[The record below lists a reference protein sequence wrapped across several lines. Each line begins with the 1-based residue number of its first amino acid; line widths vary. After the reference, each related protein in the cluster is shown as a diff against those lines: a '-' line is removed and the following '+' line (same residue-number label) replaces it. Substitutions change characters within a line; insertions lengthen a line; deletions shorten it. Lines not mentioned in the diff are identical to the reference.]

1 MPWMD
6 AADSRAMRVWGHVWR
21 VGLALLAGW
30 LLIVVFLGPAAMVHY
45 LPGDV
50 WPKVD
55 LLLTLL
61 TSLAL
66 ILRHRWPFAVAMGVA
81 LIAMVAIG
89 PFAAGA
95 VALVSL
101 ATHRNW
107 RTWVPVSLVLALG
120 TLVFA
125 RLHPLTV
132 PDDQGVAN
140 FITSVVFVGLCVVT
154 GLFIGARRE
163 LLERLRSELSA
174 AQSEQTLRVA
184 QAQVAERARIARE
197 MHDVLAHRISVVAMH
212 SGALGFRDD
221 LTPEQVTATAAIIND
236 NASAALVELR
246 QVLGVLREQPAGDVG
261 AESAPRVDA
270 PQPTLA
276 DLAELVAQQRAHGM
290 SIELAVEEAAMDTPV
305 AVSRNA
311 FRIVQEGLTNAAKHA
326 PGRPVWVTVERLD
339 GAGDG
344 RLSLEVRNRLGVSAG
359 LPGGGLGLIGVTER
373 AVLLGGELRHGVDG
387 KDFVLS
393 AWLPLDR
400 DDD

>member
-1 MPWMD
+1 MVERSRLTAMAWMD

-66 ILRHRWPFAVAMGVA
+66 ILRHRWPFAVAMG
-81 LIAMVAIG
+81 
-89 PFAAGA
+89 

-339 GAGDG
+339 GAGDD